1 MMRNNKHMTTSHLHK
16 TAALALGV
24 TLLSGA
30 SLASPASAAETR
42 YITISA
48 TGTTT
53 VVPDAVR
60 INATVSVLGTSS
72 KGALSTA
79 GTTSTALRSALTA
92 NKVATKDI
100 VTQSITV
107 YPEYSYP
114 ANGTPTLSGYRA
126 AQSFDIT
133 IRNATR
139 AGAVVDVIVEA
150 GGDNLQVNGVSPF
163 VLDSDK
169 ATAVARTAA
178 VKKAKTKAASYAK
191 LLGVK
196 LGRVIYLNETSTPV
210 AYPIYT
216 ATAKADSAETVVD
229 LGEQKVTVSVTV
241 RWSIS

>member
-1 MMRNNKHMTTSHLHK
+1 MKLNRFPALI
-16 TAALALGV
+16 AAGIVLTLISGVGLAL
-24 TLLSGA
+24 
-30 SLASPASAAETR
+30 PASAADTR

-48 TGTTT
+48 TGTTS

-60 INATVSVLGTSS
+60 INATVSVLGTTS

-79 GTTSTALRSALTA
+79 STSSSTVRSALTA

-100 VTQSITV
+100 ATQSINV

-114 ANGTPTLSGYRA
+114 VSGIPTLSGYRA
-126 AQSFDIT
+126 TQSFNIT
-133 IRNATR
+133 IRSATS
-139 AGAVVDVIVEA
+139 AGAVVDAIVEA

-169 ATAVARTAA
+169 ATDTARTAA
-178 VKKAKTKAASYAK
+178 VKRAKAKAASYAK

-196 LGRVIYLNETSTPV
+196 LGRVIYLDETSTPI

-216 ATAKADSAETVVD
+216 ATAKADSDATVVD
-229 LGEQKVTVSVTV
+229 LGEQKVSVSVTV
-241 RWSIS
+241 RWSIG

>member
-1 MMRNNKHMTTSHLHK
+1 MKLNRIG
-16 TAALALGV
+16 TAIVMAL
-24 TLLSGA
+24 TLISVVG
-30 SLASPASAAETR
+30 LADPASAADAR

-60 INATVSVLGTSS
+60 INATVSVLGTTS
-72 KGALSTA
+72 KDALGTA
-79 GTTSTALRSALTA
+79 GKTSTAVRSALTA

-100 VTQSITV
+100 ATQSITV

-114 ANGTPTLSGYRA
+114 ASGTPTLSGYRA
-126 AQSFDIT
+126 TQSFDIT
-133 IRNATR
+133 IRNAAP
-139 AGAVVDVIVEA
+139 AGAVVDAIVEA

-163 VLDSDK
+163 VLESDK
-169 ATAVARTAA
+169 ATQTARTAA
-178 VKKAKTKAASYAK
+178 VKKAKAKAASYAK

-196 LGRVIYLNETSTPV
+196 LGRVIYLDETSTPA

-216 ATAKADSAETVVD
+216 GTANADSTETVVD
-229 LGEQKVTVSVTV
+229 LGEQRVSVSVTV